1 MVNYYGNLTLE
12 EVVNTKQTLTNNI
25 FIENE
30 DLVFETE
37 KSRVNTLEDTTNN
50 GNYPSTVILN
60 TSKKFKVAKQLLQG
74 SDNMYQIRF
83 ISINNELPNTE
94 LREVI
99 SRGIWYDDYNF
110 IFAVKERG
118 IFIYNVQTQSYRTLK
133 TGNGEFM
140 IHNIEN
146 NKLYYDNDSLEIQ

>member
-1 MVNYYGNLTLE
+1 MENCYGNLTLE
-12 EVVNTKQTLTNNI
+12 EVVNTKQTLPNNI

>member
-12 EVVNTKQTLTNNI
+12 EVVNTKQTLPNNI

-146 NKLYYDNDSLEIQ
+146 YIMMMIH

>member
-1 MVNYYGNLTLE
+1 MENYYGNLTLE
-12 EVVNTKQTLTNNI
+12 EVVNTKQTLPNNI

>member
-12 EVVNTKQTLTNNI
+12 EVVNTKQTLPNNI

-94 LREVI
+94 LREAI

>member
-12 EVVNTKQTLTNNI
+12 EVVNTKQTLPNNI

-60 TSKKFKVAKQLLQG
+60 TSKKFKLAKQLLQG

>member
-12 EVVNTKQTLTNNI
+12 EVVNTKQTLPNNI

>member
-12 EVVNTKQTLTNNI
+12 EVVNTKQTLPNNI

-146 NKLYYDNDSLEIQ
+146 NKLYYDDDSLEIH

>member
-1 MVNYYGNLTLE
+1 M
-12 EVVNTKQTLTNNI
+12 Q
-25 FIENE
+25 
-30 DLVFETE
+30 
-37 KSRVNTLEDTTNN
+37 R
-50 GNYPSTVILN
+50 
-60 TSKKFKVAKQLLQG
+60 

-146 NKLYYDNDSLEIQ
+146 NKLYYDDDSLEIQ

>member
-12 EVVNTKQTLTNNI
+12 EVVNTKQTLPNNI

-99 SRGIWYDDYNF
+99 SRGIWYDDYNLLF
-110 IFAVKERG
+110 SILCIMNSPLPVFKV
-118 IFIYNVQTQSYRTLK
+118 L
-133 TGNGEFM
+133 
-140 IHNIEN
+140 
-146 NKLYYDNDSLEIQ
+146 

>member
-1 MVNYYGNLTLE
+1 MENCYGNLTLE
-12 EVVNTKQTLTNNI
+12 EVINTKQTLPNNI
-25 FIENE
+25 FIENK

-37 KSRVNTLEDTTNN
+37 KARVNTLEDTTNN
-50 GNYPSTVILN
+50 GNYHSTVILN

-94 LREVI
+94 LREAI

-146 NKLYYDNDSLEIQ
+146 NKLYYDDDSLEIQ

>member
-12 EVVNTKQTLTNNI
+12 EVVNTKQILPNNI
-25 FIENE
+25 FIENK

-50 GNYPSTVILN
+50 GNYSSTVILN

-83 ISINNELPNTE
+83 ISINNEFPNTE

-99 SRGIWYDDYNF
+99 SRGIWYDDCNF

>member
-12 EVVNTKQTLTNNI
+12 EVVNTKQTLPNNI

-146 NKLYYDNDSLEIQ
+146 NKLYYDDDSLEIQ